1 VLVDPALGL
10 GPGGEPPAC
19 APLPGWAKVALGR
32 RDVRSVLI
40 SGSATYPAFTGELL
54 GSFVHRKEAVTPE
67 RLVRTSCRCAASA
80 TAPTSATGP
89 GPSPLELRGGGEPRP
104 AAPLGVVAQRPPIV
118 LVWGSADTITPIAQA
133 GRCCAGC
140 PRRSSWS
147 CRTWAHSA
155 HRGSARVRVR
165 PARRA
170 RTRRGGGLRALPAPL
185 PSPPV
190 AKTADHDPDPILR
203 RLDPRLLLPLGG
215 SAVAQTA
222 WPERPITMIVPF
234 PPGGVAD
241 TVARPI
247 AEALARE
254 LKQPVVVENKAGA
267 GGALGIGLA
276 ARAPADGYTV
286 LLSLSSISILP
297 EADAVLNRK
306 PAYTLDQFK
315 PIARFTADPTVLVV
329 RADAPWHTLQEFVA
343 DMKKQPGRF
352 NYGSSGNYG
361 TMHVP
366 MEMLK
371 SSAGFRM
378 THIPYTGAGPAII
391 ALLAGQID
399 AIASGPSTVV
409 QQIQAGKLRP
419 LAHWG
424 EQPLA
429 ALPGVP
435 SLAQSGYP
443 VRFAQWSALF
453 VPSKTPDDVVQKL
466 RAAAARAA
474 ADPTVRQ
481 VVGKAGSPIEYLDA
495 PEFQTYWDADAAVM
509 TQAVRKIGKLE

>member
-1 VLVDPALGL
+1 MRLHRPSTALTFAAL
-10 GPGGEPPAC
+10 LAAC
-19 APLPGWAKVALGR
+19 AG
-32 RDVRSVLI
+32 
-40 SGSATYPAFTGELL
+40 
-54 GSFVHRKEAVTPE
+54 
-67 RLVRTSCRCAASA
+67 AA
-80 TAPTSATGP
+80 
-89 GPSPLELRGGGEPRP
+89 
-104 AAPLGVVAQRPPIV
+104 
-118 LVWGSADTITPIAQA
+118 AQA
-133 GRCCAGC
+133 
-140 PRRSSWS
+140 
-147 CRTWAHSA
+147 TW
-155 HRGSARVRVR
+155 
-165 PARRA
+165 
-170 RTRRGGGLRALPAPL
+170 
-185 PSPPV
+185 
-190 AKTADHDPDPILR
+190 PD
-203 RLDPRLLLPLGG
+203 
-215 SAVAQTA
+215 
-222 WPERPITMIVPF
+222 RPITMIVPF

-241 TVARPI
+241 TVARPM
-247 AEALARE
+247 AEALGRE
-254 LKQPVVVENKAGA
+254 LRQPIVVENKAGA

-276 ARAPADGYTV
+276 ARAPADGYTL

-297 EADAVLNRK
+297 EADAILNRK

-329 RADAPWHTLQEFVA
+329 RADSPWRTLAEFVA
-343 DMKKQPGRF
+343 DMRSHPARY

-371 SSAGFRM
+371 ASAGFRM
-378 THIPYTGAGPAII
+378 THIPYTGAGPAIV

-409 QQIQAGKLRP
+409 QQIQAGKLRA

-435 SLAQSGYP
+435 SLTRSGYP

-453 VPSKTPDDVVQKL
+453 VPSKTPDDVIQRL

-474 ADPTVRQ
+474 ADPAVRQ
-481 VVGKAGSPIEYLDA
+481 VVNKAGSPIEYLDA

-509 TQAVRKIGKLE
+509 TQAVRRIGKLE